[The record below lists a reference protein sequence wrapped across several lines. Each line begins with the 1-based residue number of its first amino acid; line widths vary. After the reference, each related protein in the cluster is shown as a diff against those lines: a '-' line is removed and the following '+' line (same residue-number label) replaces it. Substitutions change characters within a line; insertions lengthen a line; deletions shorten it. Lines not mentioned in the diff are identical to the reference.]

1 MTFKSSPLAA
11 ALAVVASMALPATP
25 ALANKAD
32 DTLVWSTSRELAF
45 TLPYFV
51 TSREQLILE
60 SLTHDTLVYR
70 TPQSGEYQPLLARSW
85 RFLDPTTIEF
95 ALRDDVTFSNGQKF
109 GADDVVYTLNYVAR
123 PDAGVIT
130 RANVSWIK
138 SVEKVDEHT
147 VRLHMTG
154 PFPAALEFLAGP
166 DPIFPKGLFD
176 GIKRDAG
183 GRPRYADVQ
192 PVGTGPYRVVS
203 VKPGQSVTLK
213 RNEHYFGGVKGVPAI
228 GTIVF
233 RTIPDVQTQ
242 IAELQAGSVDWIW
255 ELNKD
260 QADNLRETSPLSVS
274 TAPSMRVNFL
284 QFDAAG
290 KSGNTPLTDINVRRA
305 IAYAINR
312 PAIAKYLI
320 GDAAVVIDSACYPT
334 QFGCTQDVARYPH
347 DLAKAKAALA
357 ASSRPHGF
365 SIDLLTYRDPD
376 VAQATAADLAKIGI
390 TVNIKSLEYK
400 AMVDVIWGGHAQMV
414 DSTWGSSSINDV
426 SAITSHFF
434 DGGRDDYCM
443 DPQVEALLK
452 GGDTIVDP
460 AVRLQDYHQA
470 LDLIQQKLC
479 WLPMFSYS
487 VDYAFAKDLNFTPTA
502 DEIPQFYRASWR

>member
-1 MTFKSSPLAA
+1 MNPKGLLLAG
-11 ALAVVASMALPATP
+11 ALAVLAPAP
-25 ALANKAD
+25 SQAGKAD

-60 SLTHDTLVYR
+60 SLTYDTLVYR
-70 TPQSGEYQPLLARSW
+70 TPQSGDYRPLLAKSW

-95 ALRDDVTFSNGQKF
+95 TLRDDVVFSNGQKF
-109 GADDVVYTLNYVAR
+109 GADDVVYTLTYVSR

-138 SVEKVDEHT
+138 SVEKVDDHT
-147 VRLHMTG
+147 VRLHMSG

-166 DPIFPKGLFD
+166 DPIFPRGLFD
-176 GIKRDAG
+176 HVPRDAA
-183 GRPRYADVQ
+183 GRPRYAGVE
-192 PVGTGPYRVVS
+192 PIGTGPYRVVD

-213 RNEHYFGGVKGVPAI
+213 RNERYFDGVKGKPAI

-242 IAELQAGSVDWIW
+242 IAELQAGGVDWIW

-260 QADNLRETSPLSVS
+260 QADNLRETSPLNVS
-274 TAPSMRVNFL
+274 TAPSMRINFL

-290 KSGNTPLTDINVRRA
+290 KSGDTPLSDLDVRRA
-305 IAYAINR
+305 IAYAIDR

-320 GDAAVVIDSACYPT
+320 GDAARVIDSACYPS
-334 QFGCTQDVARYPH
+334 QFGCTQDVVRYPH

-365 SIDLLTYRDPD
+365 AIDLLTYRDPD
-376 VAQATAADLAKIGI
+376 VAEATAADLAKIGI
-390 TVNIKSLEYK
+390 TVNVKSLEYK
-400 AMVDVIWGGHAQMV
+400 AMVDVIWGGKAQLV

-426 SAITSHFF
+426 SAIASHFF
-434 DGGRDDYCM
+434 DGGRDDYCL
-443 DPQVEALLK
+443 DPQVKALLK
-452 GGDTIVDP
+452 GGDTSVDP
-460 AVRLQDYHQA
+460 AARLRDYHEA
-470 LDLIQQKLC
+470 LDRIQEKLC

-502 DEIPQFYRASWR
+502 DEIPQFYRASWK

>member
-1 MTFKSSPLAA
+1 MTREGLILAA
-11 ALAVVASMALPATP
+11 ALAVLASTPSMAD
-25 ALANKAD
+25 KAD
-32 DTLVWSTSRELAF
+32 DTLVWSTGRELAF

-70 TPQSGEYQPLLARSW
+70 TPRSGEYQPLLARSW

-95 ALRDDVTFSNGQKF
+95 ALRDDVTFSNGQPF
-109 GADDVVYTLNYVAR
+109 GADDVVYTLTYVSR
-123 PDAGVIT
+123 PEAGVIT

-176 GIKRDAG
+176 GVSRDAA
-183 GRPRYADVQ
+183 GRPNYASVK
-192 PVGTGPYRVVS
+192 PVGTGPYEVVS

-213 RNEHYFGGVKGVPAI
+213 RNEHYFGGVKGQPAI
-228 GTIVF
+228 GRIVF

-260 QADNLRETSPLSVS
+260 QADNLRETSPLNVS

-290 KSGNTPLTDINVRRA
+290 KSGDTPLSDLNVRRA

-320 GDAAVVIDSACYPT
+320 GDAARVIESACYPT

-365 SIDLLTYRDPD
+365 AIDLLTYRDPD
-376 VAQATAADLAKIGI
+376 VAVATAADLAKIGI

-400 AMVDVIWGGHAQMV
+400 AMVDVIWGGHAQLV

-434 DGGRDDYCM
+434 EGGRDDYCM
-443 DPQVEALLK
+443 DPQVRALLK
-452 GGDTIVDP
+452 GGDTSPDP
-460 AVRLQDYHQA
+460 AERLKAYHAA
-470 LDLIQQKLC
+470 LDLIQRKLC

-487 VDYAFAKDLNFTPTA
+487 VDYAFAKDLDFTPTA
-502 DEIPQFYRASWR
+502 DEIPQFYRASWK

>member
-1 MTFKSSPLAA
+1 MNLKSLLGAA
-11 ALAVVASMALPATP
+11 ALAVLASTP
-25 ALANKAD
+25 ALANKAN
-32 DTLVWSTSRELAF
+32 DTLVWATSRELAF

-70 TPQSGEYQPLLARSW
+70 TPGSGDYQPLLAKSW

-95 ALRDDVTFSNGQKF
+95 TLRDDVTFSNGQRF
-109 GADDVVYTLNYVAR
+109 GADDVVYTLNYVSR

-138 SVEKVDEHT
+138 SVEKVDDHT

-176 GIKRDAG
+176 NIKRDAG
-183 GRPRYADVQ
+183 GRPSYANVK
-192 PVGTGPYRVVS
+192 PIGTGPYEVVS

-213 RNEHYFGGVKGVPAI
+213 RNDHYFGGVKGHPAI
-228 GTIVF
+228 GRIVF

-260 QADNLRETSPLSVS
+260 QADNLRETSPLSVA

-284 QFDAAG
+284 QFDAVG
-290 KSGNTPLTDINVRRA
+290 KSGDTPLTDLNVRRA

-320 GDAAVVIDSACYPT
+320 GDAAQVIESACYPT
-334 QFGCTQDVARYPH
+334 QFGCTQDVVRYPY
-347 DLAKAKAALA
+347 DLAKAKEAMA

-365 SIDLLTYRDPD
+365 AIDLLTYRDPD
-376 VAQATAADLAKIGI
+376 VAEATAADLAKIGV

-400 AMVDVIWGGHAQMV
+400 AMVDVIWGGHAQLV

-434 DGGRDDYCM
+434 EGGRDDYCL
-443 DPQVEALLK
+443 DPQVESLLK
-452 GGDTIVDP
+452 GGDTTVDP
-460 AVRLQDYHQA
+460 AARLKDYHAA
-470 LDLIQQKLC
+470 LDQIQEKLC

-487 VDYAFAKDLNFTPTA
+487 IDYAFSKDLNFTPTA
-502 DEIPQFYRASWR
+502 DEIPQFYRASWK

>member
-1 MTFKSSPLAA
+1 MNPKGLLLAG
-11 ALAVVASMALPATP
+11 ALAVLPSAP
-25 ALANKAD
+25 SLAGKAD

-70 TPQSGEYQPLLARSW
+70 TPQSGDYRPLLAKSW

-95 ALRDDVTFSNGQKF
+95 ALRDDVVFSNGATF
-109 GADDVVYTLNYVAR
+109 GADDVVYTLNYVSR

-138 SVEKVDEHT
+138 SVEKVDDHT
-147 VRLHMTG
+147 VRLHMSG

-176 GIKRDAG
+176 HVPRDAA
-183 GRPRYADVQ
+183 GRPRYADVE
-192 PVGTGPYRVVS
+192 PIGTGPYRVVD
-203 VKPGQSVTLK
+203 VKPGQSVTLR
-213 RNEHYFGGVKGVPAI
+213 RNDRYFGGVKGKPAI
-228 GTIVF
+228 GTVVF

-242 IAELQAGSVDWIW
+242 IAELQAGGVDWIW

-260 QADNLRETSPLSVS
+260 QADNLRETSPLNVS
-274 TAPSMRVNFL
+274 TAPSMRINFL

-290 KSGNTPLTDINVRRA
+290 KSGDTPLSDLNVRRA
-305 IAYAINR
+305 IAYAIDR

-320 GDAAVVIDSACYPT
+320 GDAARVIDAACYPS

-365 SIDLLTYRDPD
+365 AIDLLTYRDPD
-376 VAQATAADLAKIGI
+376 VAEATAADLAKIGI

-400 AMVDVIWGGHAQMV
+400 AMVDVIWGGKAQLV

-434 DGGRDDYCM
+434 DGGRDDYCL
-443 DPQVEALLK
+443 DPQVKALLK
-452 GGDTIVDP
+452 SGDTSVDP
-460 AVRLQDYHQA
+460 AARLRDYHEA
-470 LDLIQQKLC
+470 LDKIQEKLC

-487 VDYAFAKDLNFTPTA
+487 VDYAFAKDLDFTPTA